1 MDKFKL
7 HKRKLEVPKI
17 IWLSSY
23 PKSGNTWLRYLIAN
37 YFFNKEKKINHSII
51 RSISKFPK
59 DSIIEKLTTKN
70 ELKEAPY
77 NISKYWS
84 RAQEIV
90 QKESFDPLF
99 LKNHNSILKIN
110 ENNFTN
116 QNFSKAVIYIVRDPR
131 DVAVSYSIFRGEN
144 LDKTVKIM
152 CSENTPCTVNKTANG
167 FYNIEVLGSWKQNY
181 LSWKNSLPNIPKII
195 IRYEDLIFNCG
206 YTFNRLISFLSDIL
220 NFKIDIDQINFSIEN
235 SDFNTLSKMENEF
248 GFPEA
253 KNGKFFRSGK
263 IGDWK
268 NYLSKDNINN
278 IENYCQNEMKELN
291 YL

>member
-7 HKRKLEVPKI
+7 QKRKLEVPKI

-84 RAQEIV
+84 RAQEIM

-99 LKNHNSILKIN
+99 LKNHNSLLKIN

-131 DVAVSYSIFRGEN
+131 NIVSSMTHHYSLTYEQAITKL
-144 LDKTVKIM
+144 LDK
-152 CSENTPCTVNKTANG
+152 
-167 FYNIEVLGSWKQNY
+167 
-181 LSWKNSLPNIPKII
+181 NSSLL
-195 IRYEDLIFNCG
+195 E
-206 YTFNRLISFLSDIL
+206 
-220 NFKIDIDQINFSIEN
+220 
-235 SDFNTLSKMENEF
+235 
-248 GFPEA
+248 
-253 KNGKFFRSGK
+253 
-263 IGDWK
+263 
-268 NYLSKDNINN
+268 
-278 IENYCQNEMKELN
+278 
-291 YL
+291 